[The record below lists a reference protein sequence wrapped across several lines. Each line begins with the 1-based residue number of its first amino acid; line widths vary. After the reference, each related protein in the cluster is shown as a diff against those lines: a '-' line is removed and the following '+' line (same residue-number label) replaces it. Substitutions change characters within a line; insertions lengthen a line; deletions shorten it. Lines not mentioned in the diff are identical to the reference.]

1 MESNDSLNNIDT
13 AFNTYKQQLKYSGSI
28 LGSDKSASHQKLLS
42 TKQKFLTMN
51 AENSFEILLSDS
63 FTSKKPSGNATT
75 VTTSDIYVDDQKLSP
90 TSSTSSTSSSRINDY
105 SPINENMTISSS
117 IVNHSN
123 QEFTTKPSIVT
134 NNNHNNNIPS
144 QSQKLDLQQR
154 IAQKRHSLSI
164 K

>member
-1 MESNDSLNNIDT
+1 MESNDSLNNIDA

-28 LGSDKSASHQKLLS
+28 LANEKLASHQKLLS

-63 FTSKKPSGNATT
+63 FNNKKPSAGNATNM
-75 VTTSDIYVDDQKLSP
+75 TTTDIYEDDQKLSP

-105 SPINENMTISSS
+105 SPIKENMIINGT
-117 IVNHSN
+117 NHTK
-123 QEFTTKPSIVT
+123 QDFTTKPT
-134 NNNHNNNIPS
+134 NPHINNNIS
-144 QSQKLDLQQR
+144 NQNQKLDLQQR